1 MENLLL
7 PERHPNRD
15 FFIADIFDSSAIFKS
30 DSASLEHPVFSLAT
44 KPDMRVLH
52 YEHRGQWITIHPSGY
67 GLATILDKDV
77 LLYAGSLL
85 MERINQG
92 EIPSPRIAFNAHDL
106 LVNTNRQTSGRGYEL
121 LHAALLR
128 LRGTTIETNVL
139 TNNLEQE
146 RGFGIIN
153 EFNIIRKTR
162 PKGRMLQ
169 VEIEL
174 SNWFYNALL
183 GKEVLSISRDY
194 FRLRRP
200 MERRLYELAR
210 KHCGKQEKWM
220 IGLET
225 LKTKLGTKAAKKKVA
240 YNLREI
246 EKTNHLP
253 HYALETTEN
262 GVTFFNRKKYAALH
276 TEFPVLQPSTYEKAK
291 NAAPGFDVY
300 ALEQEWNLF
309 WAGSGKPKLKT
320 ADGAFISFCRRRAHQ
335 EGFGNPP
342 LIGMELSK

>member
-1 MENLLL
+1 M
-7 PERHPNRD
+7 
-15 FFIADIFDSSAIFKS
+15 
-30 DSASLEHPVFSLAT
+30 
-44 KPDMRVLH
+44 LH
-52 YEHRGQWITIHPSGY
+52 YEHRGQWITIHPSGC
-67 GLATILDKDV
+67 GLTTIFDKGF

-85 MERINQG
+85 MERINRV
-92 EIPSPRIAFNAHDL
+92 EMPSPRIAFNAHDL

-139 TNNLEQE
+139 TNNVEQE

-153 EFNIIRKTR
+153 EFNIVRKTR

-174 SNWFYNALL
+174 SNWFYNALI

-220 IGLET
+220 M
-225 LKTKLGTKAAKKKVA
+225 V
-240 YNLREI
+240 
-246 EKTNHLP
+246 
-253 HYALETTEN
+253 
-262 GVTFFNRKKYAALH
+262 
-276 TEFPVLQPSTYEKAK
+276 ST
-291 NAAPGFDVY
+291 
-300 ALEQEWNLF
+300 
-309 WAGSGKPKLKT
+309 S
-320 ADGAFISFCRRRAHQ
+320 
-335 EGFGNPP
+335 
-342 LIGMELSK
+342 